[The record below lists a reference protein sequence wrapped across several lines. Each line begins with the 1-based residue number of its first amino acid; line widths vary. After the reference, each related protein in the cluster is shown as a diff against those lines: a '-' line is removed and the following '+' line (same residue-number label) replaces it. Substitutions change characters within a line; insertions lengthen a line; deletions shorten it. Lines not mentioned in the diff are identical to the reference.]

1 MRALLLLTVLL
12 LTGHL
17 TAAVPTTADDAV
29 ALITAAKAAALE
41 SDSKPERIVDA
52 AVAFSEALTWY
63 EKQGDIDKICD
74 LEANIFWCKK
84 RMDVSGITAFV
95 ALKSGKAGAAQAL
108 TKVEAVATRSI
119 EVSQAQTFFDRAQH
133 FAEKH
138 PDDDLQI
145 SVRFFEV
152 AERFQGSDV
161 SLKAQRLSL
170 DAQQRWAKS
179 LTSATVKQGNTE
191 RDSLFSR
198 PAVTPGNRAAQPTA
212 EAAKTAIASLKSLF
226 PEDYAKTKPAARADF
241 AAKLLTQA
249 EGANDDPLMRFA
261 LLSEA
266 RDLAIAA
273 KAPATVLNACD
284 RLAASYEGIDA
295 QAAKKAALGKL
306 TTLPVTAHLL
316 KLLDTPADPEANLA
330 AGRWFATDG
339 DEFAVALPLLA
350 KGSDPA
356 IAKAAT
362 METANPAGTT
372 EQNAMG
378 DQWYELGRKTSTLK
392 EVAWR
397 RAQHWYRLALPGLK
411 GISATVID
419 KRLAEITAYLPLGP
433 DTDWDNLTVAQWDKV
448 KAPVFSVEAAV
459 DRNSTGLRL
468 VPGIRYRVIPHP
480 TDTWHLSANRGINLD
495 TTAKGDRHGRRSVGS
510 MACAVGNGSE
520 QEPGIITGD
529 GLLYL
534 FANAPRGK
542 IAAHKGAIRVKVM
555 QLADD

>member
-1 MRALLLLTVLL
+1 MRVFLVFVFLLLL
-12 LTGHL
+12 GSAS
-17 TAAVPTTADDAV
+17 AAVPETAADAV
-29 ALITAAKAAALE
+29 ARIAAAKAAALE
-41 SDSKPERIVDA
+41 SDTKPERIVDA

-63 EKQGDIDKICD
+63 EKQGDIDQICD
-74 LEANIFWCKK
+74 LEASIFWCKK
-84 RMDVSGITAFV
+84 RMDIAGIKAFTAQ
-95 ALKSGKAGAAQAL
+95 KAGTEQAL
-108 TKVEAVATRSI
+108 TKVEAVATRSV
-119 EVSQAQTFFDRAQH
+119 EVSQAQTFFDRAQK

-179 LTSATVKQGNTE
+179 LNAASAKQGAE

-198 PAVTPGNRAAQPTA
+198 PAVAPGTRVAQPTA
-212 EAAKTAIASLKSLF
+212 EAAKAAIASLKTLF
-226 PEDYAKTKPAARADF
+226 PEDYAKTRPAARAEF
-241 AAKLLTQA
+241 AAKLLKQA
-249 EGANDDPLMRFA
+249 DSAHDDPLMRFA

-266 RDLAIAA
+266 RDLATIA

-284 RLAASYEGIDA
+284 RLAASYDGIDA
-295 QAAKKAALGKL
+295 MTAKKSALGRL
-306 TTLPVTAHLL
+306 TNLPVTPHLL
-316 KLLDTPADPEANLA
+316 KLLDSPADPEANLA

-339 DEFAVALPLLA
+339 DEFAIALPLLT

-356 IAKAAT
+356 LAKAAT
-362 METANPAGTT
+362 MELANPAGTT
-372 EQNAMG
+372 EQNTMA
-378 DQWYELGRKTSTLK
+378 DHWYELGRKPSTMK
-392 EVAWR
+392 DVAWR
-397 RAQHWYRLALPGLK
+397 RAQHWYHLALPGLK
-411 GISATVID
+411 GISATVCD

-433 DTDWDNLTVAQWDKV
+433 DTDWDNLTTAQWDKV

-468 VPGIRYRVIPHP
+468 VPGVRYRVIPHP

-495 TTAKGDRHGRRSVGS
+495 TTAKGERQGRRSIGS
-510 MACAVGNGSE
+510 MTCVVGNGTE

-542 IAAHKGAIRVKVM
+542 IAAHKGAIRVKVIA
-555 QLADD
+555 LAED